1 MKGLHLHGVSHAFN
15 GNRVLDN
22 ISLTVPAGELVCL
35 LGPSGCGK
43 TTLLR
48 ISAGLEKLQEGQVT
62 IDETVMAE
70 PGRHVPPERRKIGL
84 MFQDYAL
91 FPHLSILANVTF
103 GLSNP
108 KSKETRYRAMEM
120 LEQVNMASHAEKPPH
135 MLSGGQQQRVALARV
150 LAPRPRLV
158 LLDEPFSGL
167 DAVMRAQI
175 REDTLMVLKRSG
187 VATLMVTHD
196 PEEAMYMADY
206 IKILGEGGRVLQS
219 GTPNEIYYQPED
231 EFVAGLFGFLN
242 RIQGV
247 VSEGAVNT
255 PLGRVVSNG
264 IEDGRR
270 VRVII
275 RPEGLLLSP
284 DINGAGTRVEVL
296 STHLL
301 GHTNQVRLRLADVD
315 DGGMEFDAYV
325 SADFDPAAEKGLSV
339 RIDSRYAFVY
349 PED

>member
-1 MKGLHLHGVSHAFN
+1 
-15 GNRVLDN
+15 
-22 ISLTVPAGELVCL
+22 
-35 LGPSGCGK
+35 
-43 TTLLR
+43 
-48 ISAGLEKLQEGQVT
+48 
-62 IDETVMAE
+62 
-70 PGRHVPPERRKIGL
+70 
-84 MFQDYAL
+84 
-91 FPHLSILANVTF
+91 
-103 GLSNP
+103 
-108 KSKETRYRAMEM
+108 
-120 LEQVNMASHAEKPPH
+120 
-135 MLSGGQQQRVALARV
+135 
-150 LAPRPRLV
+150 
-158 LLDEPFSGL
+158 
-167 DAVMRAQI
+167 
-175 REDTLMVLKRSG
+175 
-187 VATLMVTHD
+187 MVTHD